1 MNRLSKLFSKRS
13 NQQTPKAA
21 RIFSALVIVSVIVS
35 SVSLTSLADNGQ
47 KWNLGTLT
55 KTGMDN
61 GYTGEK
67 KIDNNDPHYGWNLGQ
82 FYVQGFTQRTT
93 DKDNTDIFLKNV
105 GDKVELHFELL
116 QDIDCLNGN
125 KNLSV
130 NSDRNGY
137 DQYFKT
143 QKFNDCRGL
152 LIIRKTD
159 YQNKAEE
166 PVVYS
171 NYLDGVKQG
180 ADTVVEFCEEGDYE
194 VALDYELK
202 LDHYGTEWNTKV
214 SVPTYTNYRIFFTFK
229 IRNGN
234 CMVFPFDTKTGS
246 ELTNEAF
253 TENGFYLDL
262 ANSRY
267 LEINVQR
274 AVYVENEGGYT
285 EDIRFNRPASDGTK
299 YTDDGVYTITVKNVY
314 TNQTTEKVI
323 YVGTDPIMRAYVV
336 TGYSLKEIKQKLE
349 EGYTISDS
357 GDLVEPERI
366 EETEVTTTVAETT
379 EPVASETSSAS
390 SVKEPETTKKAGN
403 PIPVIIVIV
412 VLVIGAGVFV
422 FLKRDMLFAK
432 RNNKGNVVPNVE
444 TAPKETENVISEAAP
459 VEASEESTEEI
470 SEDTPKDIIEDKAEE
485 HTAEPVEEIAEEPA
499 EETSNE
505 EEPNDEGENKTIE

>member
-1 MNRLSKLFSKRS
+1 MNRLSKLFSKKS

-21 RIFSALVIVSVIVS
+21 RIFSICLIVSMIVS
-35 SVSLTSLADNGQ
+35 TVSIVSLADNGQ

-55 KTGMDN
+55 KTGLDN
-61 GYTGEK
+61 GYSGDK
-67 KIDNNDPHYGWNLGQ
+67 KIDNKDPHYGWNLGQ
-82 FYVQGFTQRTT
+82 FFVQGFTQRTI
-93 DKDNTDIFLKNV
+93 DSNNNDIFLKNV

-116 QDIDCLNGN
+116 QDLNCLNGN

-137 DQYFKT
+137 DQYFAT

-159 YQNKAEE
+159 YQNKTSE
-166 PVVYS
+166 PIIYS

-202 LDHYGTEWNTKV
+202 LEHYGTEWNTKV

-234 CMVFPFDTKTGS
+234 CMVFPFDTKTGN
-246 ELTNEAF
+246 ELTNESF
-253 TENGFYLDL
+253 TDNGFYLDL

-267 LEINVQR
+267 LEINVKR
-274 AVYVENEGGYT
+274 SVYVESEGGYS
-285 EDIRFNRPASDGTK
+285 EDVRFNRPASDGTK
-299 YTDDGVYTITVKNVY
+299 YTDDGVYTITVKNLY

-323 YVGTDPIMRAYVV
+323 YVGTDPVMRAFVV
-336 TGYSLKEIKQKLE
+336 TGYSIQEIRQKLT

-357 GDLVEPERI
+357 GMLIEPDLPD
-366 EETEVTTTVAETT
+366 ETEITTTTTETT
-379 EPVASETSSAS
+379 EPIASETSSAPS
-390 SVKEPETTKKAGN
+390 ATEPETTKKAGN
-403 PIPVIIVIV
+403 PIPVIITIV

-432 RNNKGNVVPNVE
+432 RNNKGNAVPNVE
-444 TAPKETENVISEAAP
+444 TSPKETDNVISEAAH
-459 VEASEESTEEI
+459 VDALEESTEEI
-470 SEDTPKDIIEDKAEE
+470 SEDTPNDPVEE
-485 HTAEPVEEIAEEPA
+485 KVEEPMAEPVEETAEEPA
-499 EETSNE
+499 EDTSNE
-505 EEPNDEGENKTIE
+505 EEPSDEDENKTIE